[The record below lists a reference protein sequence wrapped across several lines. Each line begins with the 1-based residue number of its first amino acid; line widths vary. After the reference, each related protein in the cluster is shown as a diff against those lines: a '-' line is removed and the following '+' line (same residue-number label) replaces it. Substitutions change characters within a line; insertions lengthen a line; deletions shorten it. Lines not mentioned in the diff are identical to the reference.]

1 MEGKVRDIV
10 LKNEGLVEELNLTF
24 VFNVKFIFKKLTE
37 IVLIDGVV
45 FEKVV
50 ERKVRGEEVEVE
62 LEVVVRDDEV
72 VEFVSETIEVG
83 VKDVVLVVVEE
94 VEARVNV
101 IILVEDV
108 VEVVR
113 WVNKVVDVIV
123 KVVEEDDKIVEVLAE
138 EVVEVVVD
146 VVVVEEPFESEVVE
160 SSEVV
165 RDSGVDEEVVEDL
178 EEVLGVKYEITVE
191 VGDED
196 EEEEVGEVVKDLVKN
211 GVAYDVVVGEL

>member
-37 IVLIDGVV
+37 IVLIDGVF

-83 VKDVVLVVVEE
+83 VKDVVIVVVEE

-138 EVVEVVVD
+138 EVIEVVVD
-146 VVVVEEPFESEVVE
+146 VAVVEEPFESEVVE

>member
-1 MEGKVRDIV
+1 
-10 LKNEGLVEELNLTF
+10 
-24 VFNVKFIFKKLTE
+24 
-37 IVLIDGVV
+37 
-45 FEKVV
+45 
-50 ERKVRGEEVEVE
+50 
-62 LEVVVRDDEV
+62 
-72 VEFVSETIEVG
+72 
-83 VKDVVLVVVEE
+83 
-94 VEARVNV
+94 
-101 IILVEDV
+101 
-108 VEVVR
+108 
-113 WVNKVVDVIV
+113 
-123 KVVEEDDKIVEVLAE
+123 VVEEDDKIVEVLAE
-138 EVVEVVVD
+138 EVVEV

>member
-37 IVLIDGVV
+37 IVLIDGVF

-83 VKDVVLVVVEE
+83 VKDVVIVVVEE

-191 VGDED
+191 VGDEN